1 MRAAAVTRPGV
12 KTTLILVAGATSMD
26 APEILL
32 LLGVNVTAIGCAFG
46 RLEEAAPNRGK
57 VSAPCRINDRILYLR
72 SIHDLVEI
80 GETELIEM
88 VHALAERSAH
98 RPGRAER
105 TIVTDGEVARAE
117 IERAVGGRVVDV
129 KR

>member
-12 KTTLILVAGATSMD
+12 ESALILVAEAKSM
-26 APEILL
+26 APPEVLL
-32 LLGVNVTAIGCAFG
+32 LLGVNVTAIGQALS
-46 RLEEAAPNRGK
+46 RLEETSPNRGK
-57 VSAPCRINDRILYLR
+57 VSAPCWINDRIWYLR
-72 SIHDLVEI
+72 AIHDLVEI

-88 VHALAERSAH
+88 VRALAERSAH

-105 TIVTDGEVARAE
+105 TVVTDGEVARPE